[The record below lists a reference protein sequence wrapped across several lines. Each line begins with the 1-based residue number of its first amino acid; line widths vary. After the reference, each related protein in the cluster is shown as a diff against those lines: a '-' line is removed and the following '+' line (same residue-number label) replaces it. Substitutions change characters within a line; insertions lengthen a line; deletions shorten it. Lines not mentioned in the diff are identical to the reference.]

1 MEGLKKQKDHSL
13 QLDKR
18 QKLFLSGIVNVG
30 TFDEKEILLESTMGN
45 MALKGEGLHII
56 QLNLDEQTL
65 QVEGLIKAIIYSN
78 GDGKG
83 NRARGLL
90 EKILR

>member
-1 MEGLKKQKDHSL
+1 MDR
-13 QLDKR
+13 R
-18 QKLFLSGIVNVG
+18 QKLVLSAIVNVG

-45 MALKGEGLHII
+45 MTLKGEGLHIT

-65 QVEGLIKAIIYSN
+65 IVEGMIKAIIYTD
-78 GDGKG
+78 GDTKG
-83 NRARGLL
+83 NKTRGLL